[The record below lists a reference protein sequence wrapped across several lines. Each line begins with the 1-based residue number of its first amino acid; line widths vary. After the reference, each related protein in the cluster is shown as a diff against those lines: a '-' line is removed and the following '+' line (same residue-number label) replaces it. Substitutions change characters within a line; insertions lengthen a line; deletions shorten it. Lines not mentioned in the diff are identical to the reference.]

1 MKPNSIICGDAL
13 EELRKFPDESVSCI
27 VTSPPYYGLR
37 DYGVDGQI
45 GLEPTYQK
53 FIKNLCDIF
62 DEVKRVLKKDGTC
75 FVNLGDSYKSLGA
88 TRHLG
93 WKDPKSSARGLD
105 VPEPTGMKQG
115 NIQPKSLIMIPER
128 FALEMIERG
137 WILRNKLVWIKRN
150 AMPESVQ
157 DRWKKAHEYFFFFV
171 KSQRYYFDLDSIRT
185 PHQLVSLQRAEY
197 EQGRNALG
205 QNPSSL
211 GDKSKE
217 YGMPARIVKL
227 NEKGAVPPDFLDIFT
242 NSGEDGAIEHY
253 ATYPQTLI
261 APLIRAGSKEG
272 DIVLDPFFG
281 SGTTGIVANKLGRKY
296 IGIDLSKDYCKIAED
311 RLKAQGNNLFS

>member
-13 EELRKFPDESVSCI
+13 EELRKFPDESISCV

-45 GLEPTYQK
+45 GLELTYQE

-62 DEVKRVLKKDGTC
+62 DEVKRVLRKDGTC
-75 FVNLGDSYKSLGA
+75 FVNLGDSYASVG
-88 TRHLG
+88 RVG
-93 WKDPKSSARGLD
+93 GDIDGD
-105 VPEPTGMKQG
+105 TGMDIERGRSRIKKG
-115 NIQPKSLIMIPER
+115 TYPAKCLMMIPER
-128 FALEMIERG
+128 FAIEMIERG